1 MSEDRNRALEPTTVE
16 EMERAHIG
24 KPTVHNAQ
32 VTLMDYDPDWPKQF
46 DAIATRVRA
55 ALGDRAVVLEHAGS
69 TSVPGLCAKPIIDIV
84 LAVPDSAD
92 EPAYVPDLE
101 AAGFPLHL
109 RETDWFEHRLFK
121 HADPNVNMHV
131 FTVGCS
137 EIDRMLLMRDWMRAH
152 PEDRDLYATAKR
164 DLAARTWEYV
174 QHYADAKTTVVSEIV
189 ARAEAA
195 REMPQVETRG

>member
-1 MSEDRNRALEPTTVE
+1 MPEDRNRALEPTTVE
-16 EMERAHIG
+16 EMERAHVG
-24 KPTVHNAQ
+24 KPMVHNSQ
-32 VTLMDYDPDWPKQF
+32 ITLMEYDPEWPKQF
-46 DAIATRVRA
+46 EVIATRVRA

-84 LAVPDSAD
+84 LAVPDSSD
-92 EPAYVPDLE
+92 ESSYVPDLE

-121 HADPNVNMHV
+121 HTDPNVNMHV

-152 PEDRDLYATAKR
+152 PEDRDLYANAKR

-195 REMPQVETRG
+195 AASKARV